1 MRALPGITSFASSAL
16 GIKFARPDIT
26 GTCTACGPGI
36 IVMIIMMCALHGITC
51 TLGRSALCALPG
63 IIFARPV
70 IICARAVR
78 HCTARRPGIMC
89 AWPGI
94 MCAQPGIRVMYQR
107 STIMRAQVSIMPCG
121 LTACARGPKSFVCG
135 AAAAAGYYAILSVC
149 EARHQSCAARHRLC
163 ATGRGPE
170 SSARGRAQLHVRTT
184 RYEMCAARPG
194 VMFWRPTSSH
204 SHGSRGPASIF
215 RGPAS
220 RARSCARA
228 PGRASCARGQART
241 LQEKRR
247 DFSFDFYLTF
257 TSVARHS
264 RFRFIIL
271 NRAVGQ
277 ALSAHEQYYI

>member
-163 ATGRGPE
+163 A
-170 SSARGRAQLHVRTT
+170 
-184 RYEMCAARPG
+184 ARP